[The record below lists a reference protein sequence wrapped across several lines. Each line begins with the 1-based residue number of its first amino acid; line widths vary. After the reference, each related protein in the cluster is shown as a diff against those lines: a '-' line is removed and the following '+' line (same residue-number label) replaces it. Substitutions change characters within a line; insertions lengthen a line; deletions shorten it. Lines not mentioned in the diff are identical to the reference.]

1 MLQDFYGIIFVMQQI
16 CSIVLGTRI
25 MEDQPTS
32 EKKMEE
38 QVSNLTLIRTFSRQ
52 ATVPYIP
59 ITSSY
64 HMSIDFGKLSI
75 LDS

>member
-32 EKKMEE
+32 EKKNMKG
-38 QVSNLTLIRTFSRQ
+38 QVSNLNLIQSFSRQ
-52 ATVPYIP
+52 AT
-59 ITSSY
+59 
-64 HMSIDFGKLSI
+64 MLSHFYN
-75 LDS
+75 